1 MSKLKVWIVGGLAL
15 VGMAALLM
23 IQQQSLSRLREE
35 NQSLQRQQ
43 DQMAQLAAENE
54 RLSNTVNQ
62 ADGSAPLPQDQVHE
76 LLRLRGEVGA
86 LRQKAK
92 ELDRVQEENRE
103 LRARPTV
110 DPSTVA
116 AQSRRVLSSDE
127 EARNI
132 CINNLRQID
141 GAIQQCALENKLTTN
156 DTVTVE
162 QLQPYLARN
171 KDVFRCPSGG
181 IYTFGPVT
189 QLPSCSIPGHALPPP
204 Q

>member
-1 MSKLKVWIVGGLAL
+1 MSKLKLGIVSGIAL
-15 VGMAALLM
+15 GGMAALLM

-35 NQSLQRQQ
+35 NQSRQRQQ
-43 DQMAQLAAENE
+43 DQIAQLAVENE

-62 ADGSAPLPQDQVHE
+62 ADGSAPLSQDQMHE

-92 ELDRVQEENRE
+92 ELERVQEENRE

-110 DPSTVA
+110 DPNTVA
-116 AQSRRVLSSDE
+116 AQPRRVLLSDE

-171 KDVFRCPSGG
+171 KDVLRCPSGG
-181 IYTFGPVT
+181 TYAFGPVT
-189 QLPSCSIPGHALPPP
+189 QLPSCSIPGHALPA